1 MPAIKERPILFSAPM
16 VRAILEGRKTVTR
29 RVCKPQPS
37 ANAHTTCASGN
48 PMGAWWE
55 TGKDIIRCPYGK
67 PGERLW
73 VRETWSDVNL
83 QGAPGIAYRA
93 DGDVRDLMEDAS
105 FLDEDGAFNYD
116 DPRSKPY
123 HFSCWSEDL
132 LGGKEGRWRPSIS
145 RAGPAAS
152 CWKLQPFASSGCRT
166 SAKTRPRP
174 KDASSPTTARPAST
188 VDGASVTQP
197 SANTPPANTSSA
209 QAGCGTRRTAT
220 SSALTQ
226 PATLSATCGTR
237 SAATGAP
244 TRGSGWSSSSG

>member
-1 MPAIKERPILFSAPM
+1 MTQVKERPILFSAPM

-123 HFSCWSEDL
+123 NFACWSEDL
-132 LGGKEGRWRPSIS
+132 LGGKEGRWRPSIHIPRWAS
-145 RAGPAAS
+145 RILLEITAVRVER
-152 CWKLQPFASSGCRT
+152 LQDISEDQ
-166 SAKTRPRP
+166 AKAEGVRLYT
-174 KDASSPTTARPAST
+174 DHAELGEWWH
-188 VDGASVTQP
+188 VDGIDTY
-197 SANTPPANTSSA
+197 SADPRKSFE
-209 QAGCGTRRTAT
+209 
-220 SSALTQ
+220 L
-226 PATLSATCGTR
+226 L
-237 SAATGAP
+237 
-244 TRGSGWSSSSG
+244 WSSVGGDWVANPWVWVVEFKRVTP